1 MYTKANC
8 NVEIIFKKIIG
19 GIDKFMEEKQITKA
33 QVMNWIA
40 CTIQVVLCVIGII
53 AAMDHEIAQNN
64 KQKQK
69 MAALNTKLEMKK
81 KKADFKM
88 QNKLDKI
95 VRKNQIQ
102 DAKREAKAQAKMAK
116 LAFKQSK

>member
-1 MYTKANC
+1 MKEN
-8 NVEIIFKKIIG
+8 KIM
-19 GIDKFMEEKQITKA
+19 KE
-33 QVMNWIA
+33 QVMNWVA

-69 MAALNTKLEMKK
+69 MAVLNTKLEMKR

-95 VRKNQIQ
+95 TRKNKIQ
-102 DAKREAKAQAKMAK
+102 DAKRESKMQAKAAK
-116 LAFKQSK
+116 LASK